1 MMATLAVTVKAGLSE
16 EVMFR
21 QDEEPAM
28 WRAGCGE
35 FRAQCKGPETGR
47 HRARTRA
54 MSGLRGRGGG
64 WSKGD
69 STINGE
75 H

>member
-1 MMATLAVTVKAGLSE
+1 MMATLAVTVKADLSE

-47 HRARTRA
+47 HRARTCA
-54 MSGLRGRGGG
+54 MSGLRGVGG

-69 STINGE
+69 SMINGE